1 MYIIVMENISFTF
14 VTALYECS
22 RVNYDGRTFQEYQEW
37 FEKTLMIPVP
47 MVIYTE
53 EKNRELVEKSRKSLP
68 TKVFYTTLEE
78 VPFFHTRAQVSEII
92 RNSKNDSET
101 NLYKLLEKHP
111 NHLEF
116 NCMDYIPIINSK
128 FVWMAEAI
136 KQNWFHTEMF
146 FWIDAGLSR
155 FMDFDVSMPQ
165 WNRELI
171 YQIYNHNR
179 LYLQIGKENEFNA
192 LIHGHIKVED
202 TIGLSINFMMAGFWG
217 GNRDFMLEIS
227 ETGSKLYLE
236 EFIGKKRVDNEQ
248 VLFGF
253 LLKKYK
259 NKLLSIPS
267 YKEYYNYYLF
277 TSHIIDSTTIGH
289 TGHNII

>member
-37 FEKTLMIPVP
+37 FKKTLTIPVP

-78 VPFFHTRAQVSEII
+78 VPFFYTRAQVSEII
-92 RNSKNDSET
+92 RNTKNDSET
-101 NLYKLLEKHP
+101 NLCKLLEKHP

-128 FVWMAEAI
+128 FVWMTEAI

-171 YQIYNHNR
+171 YQIHNHNR
-179 LYLQIGKENEFNA
+179 LYLQIGKENEFNE

-217 GNRDFMLEIS
+217 GNRNFMLEIC

-236 EFIGKKRVDNEQ
+236 EFIGKNCVDNEQ

-277 TSHIIDSTTIGH
+277 TGRGN
-289 TGHNII
+289 TGHI